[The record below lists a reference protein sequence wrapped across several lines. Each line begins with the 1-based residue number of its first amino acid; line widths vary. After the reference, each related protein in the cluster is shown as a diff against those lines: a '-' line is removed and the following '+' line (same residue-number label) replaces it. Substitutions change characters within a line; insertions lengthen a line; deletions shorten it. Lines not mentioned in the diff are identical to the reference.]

1 VDADGRFTYI
11 GETLERLTGFRPEQ
25 VLGRTWMSLLTPESV
40 EIAQRNWNAIAARP
54 DDEQQFRVA
63 TPLAGGGEMSAEIN
77 MIGTVAD
84 GKFAGAHGSLRDVTE
99 RERLEEDLRNRTAEL
114 AANQER
120 ASLARELHDSVT
132 QALFSMGLTLRTI
145 ELLFDRDPA
154 AARAKFGELRE
165 LQNDALAEMRTLIFE
180 LRPRGLE
187 TDGLEQA
194 LRNHAAAVSGRTGLT
209 VQVETAL
216 DGRLPLDTEEA
227 LYRIGQ
233 EALHNVVK
241 HANAQSAEIRLV
253 KNHDVIELSVEDDG
267 AGFDPTLVS
276 GTKLGL
282 IAMRQRAER
291 LGGAVEI
298 SSEPGAG
305 TRVTVTMPV
314 AEQGTSAATE
324 GGETGAREAIVS
336 AQ

>member
-1 VDADGRFTYI
+1 MT
-11 GETLERLTGFRPEQ
+11 
-25 VLGRTWMSLLTPESV
+25 
-40 EIAQRNWNAIAARP
+40 
-54 DDEQQFRVA
+54 
-63 TPLAGGGEMSAEIN
+63 AEIN
-77 MIGTVAD
+77 MIGVATD
-84 GKFAGAHGSLRDVTE
+84 GKFTGAHGSLRDITE
-99 RERLEEDLRNRTAEL
+99 RERLEEDLRHRSAEL

-145 ELLFDRDPA
+145 ELLFDRDPQ
-154 AARAKFGELRE
+154 AARAKFSELRE

-209 VQVETAL
+209 VQVETSLPARLSL
-216 DGRLPLDTEEA
+216 DSEEA

-241 HANAQSAEIRLV
+241 HANARTAEIRLAQNDDRV
-253 KNHDVIELSVEDDG
+253 ELTVEDDG
-267 AGFDPTLVS
+267 AGFDPALVS

-291 LGGAVEI
+291 LGGRVAI
-298 SSEPGAG
+298 DSRPGAG
-305 TRVTVTMPV
+305 TRVMVSMPV
-314 AEQGTSAATE
+314 DQAADAAQSSVPEAVTSA
-324 GGETGAREAIVS
+324 
-336 AQ
+336 